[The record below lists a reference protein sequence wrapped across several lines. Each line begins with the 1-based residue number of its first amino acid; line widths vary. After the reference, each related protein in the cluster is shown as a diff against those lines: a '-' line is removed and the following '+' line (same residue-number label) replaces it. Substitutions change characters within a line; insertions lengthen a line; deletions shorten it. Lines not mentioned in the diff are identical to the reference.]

1 MFGIKHIKFDS
12 TTYVFHYKNGIIEKQ
27 GRGLAFFYFAPNSS
41 IVAIPMASN
50 DLPFIFNESTTDYQT
65 VNIQGQISYK
75 ITDPKIL
82 ADVLNF
88 TVDKKGQYQK
98 NDLEKLNQR
107 IINEAQTATS
117 SFIHE
122 IKLKDAIRSAKAIER
137 RILEGL
143 KSSPA
148 VAMLGIEILG
158 ANILAIQAT
167 PEMAR
172 ALETETR
179 ERLQQEADQAIYERR
194 NFAVEQERKIKESE
208 LNTEIAVEEKQKQIA
223 EKKMES
229 EVQKAENERKLREM
243 KLAADITIENQKTEN
258 ERKLREMRLA
268 ADIAIENQKAE
279 HEREL
284 REMKVAADIA
294 VENQRKELI
303 EQKTAN
309 DKREAETRGYVIDA
323 TLKPYKDIDWRTLTA
338 LNNNPD
344 PKFNIA
350 LAFRQLA
357 ENADKIG
364 NLNISPELLQSILND
379 RHGRKE

>member
-12 TTYVFHYKNGIIEKQ
+12 MTYVLHFTNGKIKRE
-27 GRGLAFFYFAPNSS
+27 GRGLSFFYFAPNSS
-41 IVAIPMASN
+41 IAAIPMGSN
-50 DLPFIFNESTTDYQT
+50 DLPFIFNESTNDYQT

-75 ITDPKIL
+75 ISNPKTL
-82 ADVLNF
+82 ADVLDF
-88 TVDKKGQYQK
+88 TVNDSGQYKK
-98 NDLEKLNQR
+98 NDIEKLNQR

-122 IKLKDAIRSAKAIER
+122 IKLKDAIRSAKSIEE

-143 KSSPA
+143 KSSQA
-148 VAMLGIEILG
+148 IAMLGIDILG
-158 ANILAIQAT
+158 ANILGIQAT

-179 ERLQQEADQAIYERR
+179 EKLQQEADQAIYERR
-194 NFAVEQERKIKESE
+194 NFAVEQERKIKETE

-229 EVQKAENERKLREM
+229 EVQKADNDRKLREM
-243 KLAADITIENQKTEN
+243 KLAADI
-258 ERKLREMRLA
+258 
-268 ADIAIENQKAE
+268 
-279 HEREL
+279 
-284 REMKVAADIA
+284 A
-294 VENQRKELI
+294 VENQRKQLI

-309 DKREAETRGYVIDA
+309 DKKEAESQGYVIET
-323 TLKPYKDIDWRTLTA
+323 TLKPYKDIDWKTLTA

-344 PKFNIA
+344 PKFNIS
-350 LAFRQLA
+350 LAFRELA

-364 NLNISPELLQSILND
+364 NLNISPELLDTLLND
-379 RHGRKE
+379 KRENKK